1 MPSSTNNQQL
11 TTSKPQSHFTLEFL
25 HPASKLC
32 GMVRRTTM
40 MKKTQAARRLN
51 EQFASDN
58 YSGICPEALA
68 YLEKVNAGHEF
79 SYGEDRW
86 TAEVCDLFREMFA
99 RPCEVFF
106 VFNGTA
112 ANSLAL
118 ASLCQSYHS
127 IVCHRLA
134 HVETDECGAPEFFSH
149 GAKLLVAEGHDGK
162 LDPAGVKEVVTRR
175 TDIHYPKPKVV
186 SVTQATELGT
196 VYTPQELA
204 ALHRVAKS
212 HRLKVHMDGARF
224 ANAVAS
230 LGVRPREMSV
240 DCGVD
245 VLCLGGSKNGLA
257 MGEAVIFFDLEPA
270 EEFAYRCKQA
280 GQLAAKMRFIAAQ
293 WLGVL
298 KTGAWLRNARHANH
312 CAEVLERHL
321 RRIDEVE
328 IMLPRQA
335 NSVFVRMPPAAIE
348 SMHARGWHF
357 YTFIGLG
364 GARLMCSWNTTERAI
379 QAFIRDLKSC
389 LAR

>member
-1 MPSSTNNQQL
+1 MI
-11 TTSKPQSHFTLEFL
+11 
-25 HPASKLC
+25 
-32 GMVRRTTM
+32 RRTK
-40 MKKTQAARRLN
+40 KKTTQGGRRLN

-58 YSGICPEALA
+58 YSGVCPEALA
-68 YLEKVNAGHEF
+68 YMAKVNTGHET
-79 SYGEDRW
+79 SYGDDRW
-86 TAEVCDLFREMFA
+86 TAEVCDRFREMFE

-112 ANSLAL
+112 SNSLAL
-118 ASLCQSYHS
+118 ASLCCSYHS

-149 GAKLLVAEGHDGK
+149 GAKLLVAEGENGK
-162 LDPAGVKEVVTRR
+162 LDPAGIDEVVTRR

-186 SVTQATELGT
+186 SLTQATELGT
-196 VYTPQELA
+196 VYTKKELA
-204 ALHRVAKS
+204 ALHKVAKA
-212 HRLKVHMDGARF
+212 HRLKIHMDGARF

-230 LGVRPREMSV
+230 LGVRPREISV

-298 KTGAWLRNARHANH
+298 KNGAWLRHARHANH
-312 CAEVLERHL
+312 CAELLAQHL
-321 RRIDEVE
+321 RKIDEVE
-328 IMLPRQA
+328 ILLPRQA
-335 NSVFVRMPPAAIE
+335 NSVFVKLPPAVIDA
-348 SMHARGWHF
+348 MHARGWHF

-379 QAFIRDLKSC
+379 NAFIKDLKGC
-389 LAR
+389 LAG